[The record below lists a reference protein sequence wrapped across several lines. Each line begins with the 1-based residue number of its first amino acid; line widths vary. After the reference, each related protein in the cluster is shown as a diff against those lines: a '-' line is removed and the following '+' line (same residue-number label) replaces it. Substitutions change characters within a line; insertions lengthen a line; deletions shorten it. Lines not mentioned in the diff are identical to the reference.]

1 MLSPHLAPITFL
13 TAAIPGTGG
22 VLKERPEDFLVEE
35 IPAYEPTGSG
45 EHLYMLI
52 EKRDMATLHMMR
64 IIADHFGVKPMAVG
78 VAGLKDKRAVTRQL
92 VSVHIPGKKPADFP
106 ALQHESLT
114 VHWTDLHANK
124 LRRGHLKGNRF
135 IIRIRGVA
143 PAAVVHA
150 HRVLTVLAAR
160 GVPNRVGPQRF
171 GHTQRNHEVGRAM
184 ILGDHQRVLDL
195 ILGPCPEFPL
205 VQARSRELYA
215 AGDLEGA
222 LASMPRNAHTE
233 VRLLRSLIRGGKD
246 KGAKRAVYA
255 IEAAERSFLVTAFQ
269 SAIFNAVLS
278 RRLAEGTFDRLL
290 DGDVAF
296 KHENGAVFAIG
307 AAELHDDSVRERLL
321 RGEISPTGPMWGAG
335 MMTAGG
341 AVGEAEAAALAES
354 GITLEQLAAYIR
366 AARIEVEGAR
376 RPLRVPLSYPDVE
389 GGMDEHGPY
398 IKCRFELPRGSFAT
412 VVMDEIMKTGQSME
426 EDV

>member
-1 MLSPHLAPITFL
+1 MFSPYLAPISFL

-22 VLKERPEDFLVEE
+22 TLKERPEDFLVEE
-35 IPAYEPTGSG
+35 IPAYEPIGSG

-64 IIADHFGVKPMAVG
+64 IVADHFGVKPMAVG

-106 ALQHESLT
+106 ALQHEALT

-135 IIRIRGVA
+135 IIRLRGVA

-150 HRVLTVLAAR
+150 HRVLTILAAR
-160 GVPNRVGPQRF
+160 GAPNRVGPQRF
-171 GHTQRNHEVGRAM
+171 GHTMRNHEVGRAL
-184 ILGDHQRVLDL
+184 ILEDHQRVLDL

-222 LASMPRNAHTE
+222 LASMPRSAHTE
-233 VRLLRSLIRGGKD
+233 VRLLRTLIRGGN
-246 KGAKRAVYA
+246 AKRAVYG
-255 IEAAERSFLVTAFQ
+255 IEPAERSFFFTAFQ
-269 SAIFNAVLS
+269 SAIFNAVLAQ
-278 RRLAEGTFDRLL
+278 RLSDGTFDRLVE
-290 DGDVAF
+290 GDLAF
-296 KHENGAVFAIG
+296 KHDNGAVFAIG
-307 AAELHDDSVRERLL
+307 QAELADPSVAERLSKC
-321 RGEISPTGPMWGAG
+321 EISPTGPMWAPA
-335 MMTAGG
+335 MTAAAGIT
-341 AVGEAEAAALAES
+341 GESESAALADS
-354 GITLEQLAAYIR
+354 GITLEQLGTYIR
-366 AARIEVEGAR
+366 AARIEIEGAR